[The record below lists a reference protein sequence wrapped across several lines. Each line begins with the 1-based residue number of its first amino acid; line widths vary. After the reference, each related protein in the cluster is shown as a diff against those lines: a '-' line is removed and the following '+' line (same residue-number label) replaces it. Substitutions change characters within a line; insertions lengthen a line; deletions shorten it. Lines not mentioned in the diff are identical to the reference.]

1 MHMFQSL
8 RAVSREAGSGRR
20 PLQPG
25 YAPCMSANGYASQY
39 VDESEEHRAFAMLI
53 ESLRKVDEL
62 GDSIREVRVRSSSAL
77 GGDDVATPYE
87 TLSSQVETN
96 IQGAIDNV
104 RALSSLMLDA
114 KTLPAFAHFG
124 LLRSALE
131 MIGTGFWLLGP
142 TSRDTRVLRSLQL
155 CLEGRRDSITA
166 SNELARL
173 PGKFPPT
180 DPVKIMLESQ
190 RDARPGLTGRSLGA
204 PSVATR
210 LAAAQEFCG
219 EQPYT
224 ILGFWRLT
232 SGAMHGRRATLKDLL
247 EHEILESTDADVRT
261 SMTSGVIVV
270 ANILRHVEVYLFELA
285 FLLLRRAGH
294 EHG

>member
-1 MHMFQSL
+1 MS
-8 RAVSREAGSGRR
+8 ET
-20 PLQPG
+20 G
-25 YAPCMSANGYASQY
+25 YSPQN
-39 VDESEEHRAFAMLI
+39 EETEEHRAFAMLL

-62 GDSIREVRVRSSSAL
+62 GDSIRKLRVRPSSAL
-77 GGDDVATPYE
+77 AGDDAATPYE

-96 IQGAIDNV
+96 IVGAVDNV
-104 RALSSLMLDA
+104 RALSSLMIEA

-142 TSRDTRVLRSLQL
+142 TSRDTRVLRSLQAT
-155 CLEGRRDSITA
+155 LEGRRDSVNA

-173 PGKFPPT
+173 SVKFPHH
-180 DPVKIMLESQ
+180 DPVQVMLESQ
-190 RDARPGLTGRSLGA
+190 RDARPGLANRSLGA
-204 PSVATR
+204 PSIATR
-210 LAAAQEFCG
+210 LAAAQEFCS

-247 EHEILESTDADVRT
+247 EHKILESTTDTEIHT
-261 SMTSGVIVV
+261 SMTSGVIIV
-270 ANILRHVEVYLFELA
+270 ANILRHVEVYLFELT
-285 FLLLRRAGH
+285 FLLLRRAG
-294 EHG
+294 